1 MPAEALIE
9 IELACSAAAGAVEL
23 SRLSLPV
30 GSTAGQALEA
40 SGLLSRHPEL
50 SATASL
56 SLGVWG
62 RACDASVVLQAGDR
76 LEVYRALRVD
86 PKEAR
91 RQRYRGQAPARKR

>member
-1 MPAEALIE
+1 MVPADMSIE
-9 IELACSAAAGAVEL
+9 VELAYSPAAGTFDL

-30 GSTAGQALEA
+30 GSTARQALEA
-40 SGLLSRHPEL
+40 SGLFERYPALAGSD
-50 SATASL
+50 L
-56 SLGVWG
+56 SLGVWSL
-62 RACDASVVLQAGDR
+62 ACEGSTVLRAGDR